1 MPEGKSVQTMFSGI
15 SGRYDFANHFLS
27 GGVDYYWRHRL
38 VKAVADHKPAA
49 VADLATGSGDVALAL
64 RRKLPADCP
73 IQGLDFCEPML
84 DEARRKQES
93 KQLPGELSFAFGD
106 CLDLPLEDGSVE
118 AVTIAFG
125 LRNLEDRHKGL
136 CEMRRILKPGRGAL
150 FVLEFTQPDA
160 WMKPVYGPYL
170 KYVLP
175 RMASAAT
182 GDKAAYDYLAGS
194 IEAFPDKESLSNE
207 LAAAGFTD
215 IKATG
220 LTGSIVALHKAI
232 A

>member
-27 GGVDYYWRHRL
+27 GGMDFYWRYRL
-38 VKAVADHKPAA
+38 VKAVARHEPSA

-64 RRKLPADCP
+64 RDKLPVTCS
-73 IQGLDFCEPML
+73 IRGLDFCEPML
-84 DEARRKQES
+84 DEARRKQDER
-93 KQLPGELSFAFGD
+93 KLPGELSFGFGD
-106 CLDLPLEDGSVE
+106 CLNLPLADESVE

-136 CEMRRILKPGRGAL
+136 CEMRRVLKPGRGAL

-160 WMKPVYGPYL
+160 WMRPIYGPYL

-175 RMASAAT
+175 QLARLAT

-194 IEAFPDKESLSNE
+194 IEAFPDKASLSDE
-207 LAAAGFTD
+207 LAAAGFSA
-215 IKATG
+215 IEATG
-220 LTGSIVALHKAI
+220 LTGSIVAIHKAI